1 MSAIKTLIAA
11 VALAAMFFVSPAAA
25 APGDLVENVNNQT
38 CSKGCVAGLLVM
50 AAIITVVFASLMC
63 FIFWPAAELTSR
75 QEGRALARKRIRD
88 RRVAE
93 DEARAKNEVLTGH
106 DM

>member
-1 MSAIKTLIAA
+1 MSAIRTLIAA
-11 VALAAMFFVSPAAA
+11 VALAAIFFVSPAAA

-50 AAIITVVFASLMC
+50 AAIISVVFASLMC

-75 QEGRALARKRIRD
+75 QEGRAIARKRIRD

-93 DEARAKNEVLTGH
+93 EESRAKNEVLDGR
-106 DM
+106 DV